1 MVERYVF
8 LKLHDEE
15 ANAAGRDAIRDEVMR
30 VFPGLP
36 GVRQVR
42 VAYAADANALAAWD
56 VVLIVSFDRVED
68 TGPYAVAPAH
78 KAFVDEFLAPR
89 VAMKKAWNFD
99 VPGAR

>member
-8 LKLHDEE
+8 VKLND
-15 ANAAGRDAIRDEVMR
+15 ANATPAGREEVRDEVLR

-36 GVRQVR
+36 GVRGVR
-42 VAYAADANALAAWD
+42 VGFPADAGAASAWD

-78 KAFVDEFLAPR
+78 AAFVEGFLPPR
-89 VAMKKAWNFD
+89 TAMKKAWNFE
-99 VPGAR
+99 VAT